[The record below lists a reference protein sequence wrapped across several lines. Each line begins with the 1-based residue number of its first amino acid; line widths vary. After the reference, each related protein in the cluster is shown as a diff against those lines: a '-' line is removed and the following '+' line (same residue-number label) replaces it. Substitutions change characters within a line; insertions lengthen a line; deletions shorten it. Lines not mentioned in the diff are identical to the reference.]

1 MKKIVEICLDTGVL
15 LVGDLISLKRMKQT
29 PHQPVRQFVHSQ
41 HQQTYTQGVDFQKFT
56 DPLLDNLSV
65 NELLAQSPVK
75 DVEKNLRVMLSGMF
89 TRLDLVTR
97 EEFEVQQEVVK
108 RTREKLAG
116 LEARVAELEASAK
129 PEKADVPAETLGDLS
144 ETE

>member
-1 MKKIVEICLDTGVL
+1 MQHYSTSGRMAEQKSLEEIMLNQKVLDEIVT
-15 LVGDLISLKRMKQT
+15 K
-29 PHQPVRQFVHSQ
+29 
-41 HQQTYTQGVDFQKFT
+41 
-56 DPLLDNLSV
+56 V

-129 PEKADVPAETLGDLS
+129 PEKPDVPAETLDDLS